1 MRGVCAKVRRALS
14 AVLVALVMLSLL
26 PLPVSAKVGQTYKS
40 RVQGL
45 RVHKAASGDSETI
58 FKISQKQVVT
68 HKATVKGWWKIKT
81 ADGRE
86 GYVYRTYLKAA
97 GNPIKK
103 NAIYKVYKITNLTV
117 RKAPR
122 SIADKLGSIR
132 RGTQVKL
139 QNRRGDWGLVKL
151 ANGKSGWVQ
160 LKYLNYVKG

>member
-1 MRGVCAKVRRALS
+1 MS
-14 AVLVALVMLSLL
+14 AILAALVMLSLL
-26 PLPVSAKVGQTYKS
+26 PLPASAKVGQTYKS

-45 RVHKAASGDSETI
+45 RVHKAPSGDSEII
-58 FKISQKQVVT
+58 FKISQKQTVI

-81 ADGRE
+81 ADGKE

-139 QNRRGDWGLVKL
+139 QNRRGDWGFVKL
-151 ANGKSGWVQ
+151 ANGKGGWVQ
-160 LKYLNYVKG
+160 LKYLNYVRG